1 MARQQAT
8 PIHIPIAG
16 PSSALRPVAQAGAG
30 GVSEDYIQALVH
42 EHPSILPISEIDSIF
57 SGAVSVCRELETPAG
72 PIDNFLVTPT
82 GLPVLVE
89 CKLWRNAEARREVV
103 GQILD
108 YAKELARLTVSD
120 LQREVSR
127 RLGRG
132 PSALLDIV
140 RAADPNVDEVEFND
154 NLTANLRRGRFL
166 LLLVGDGIR
175 ERVEAIAEYLQAHAG
190 LHFSLGLVELP
201 IYDLPDGMGRVVA
214 PRVLAHTHIVTRTVV
229 ATPDGHIVQDE
240 AEAASVEAEVD
251 PETAAQNE
259 ARQTFWTEFL
269 ERVRPRL
276 DDREQPIPRAPRT
289 GFVTFTLPASGSWI
303 TVYRNK
309 AKNEVGLFL
318 SSNSNSVGEHARRVI
333 EQDWGAI
340 GPLLGSGATLS
351 ERNGLPVI
359 GDALRPSGSLDDP
372 AVRDQAFQ
380 WLTERTNTFINV
392 LRPRVRSAAADY
404 GAGVRDG

>member
-1 MARQQAT
+1 MARQHAT
-8 PIHIPIAG
+8 PVHIPASG
-16 PSSALRPVAQAGAG
+16 RASALVAVSQTGAG
-30 GVSEDYIQALVH
+30 GVLEDYIQALVH
-42 EHPSILPISEIDSIF
+42 EHPSILPIGEIDPIF
-57 SGAVSVCRELETPAG
+57 KGAVAVCRELETPAG
-72 PIDNFLVTPT
+72 PIDNFLVTPS

-108 YAKELARLTVSD
+108 YAKELARFTVSD
-120 LQREVSR
+120 LQREVAK

-140 RAADPNVDEVEFND
+140 RAADPMVDETEFND

-201 IYDLPDGMGRVVA
+201 IYELPDGGRIVA
-214 PRVLAHTHIVTRTVV
+214 PRVLVHTHVITRTVV
-229 ATPDGHIVQDE
+229 AAPDGHAVEDAE
-240 AEAASVEAEVD
+240 TAAAAEAQID
-251 PETAAQNE
+251 PETAALGD
-259 ARQTFWTEFL
+259 ARQAFWTEFL
-269 ERVRPRL
+269 KRLRL
-276 DDREQPIPRAPRT
+276 DDPEQQVGRAPRQ
-289 GFVTFTLPASGSWI
+289 GYITFTLPAPSGTSWL
-303 TVYRNK
+303 TVYRNM

-318 SSNSNSVGEHARRVI
+318 SSHRDSAGEYARRVI
-333 EQDWGAI
+333 GEDWTTV
-340 GPLLGSGATLS
+340 GPLLGGTATMT
-351 ERNGLPVI
+351 EKDGVPVI
-359 GDALRPSGSLDDP
+359 GDALRPGNLDDP
-372 AVRDQAFQ
+372 AVRARAFD

-404 GAGVRDG
+404 QGQ

>member
-1 MARQQAT
+1 MARQHAT
-8 PIHIPIAG
+8 PVHIPASG
-16 PSSALRPVAQAGAG
+16 RASALVAVSQTGAG
-30 GVSEDYIQALVH
+30 GVLEDYIQALVH
-42 EHPSILPISEIDSIF
+42 EHPSILPIGEIDPIF
-57 SGAVSVCRELETPAG
+57 KGAVAVCRELETPAG
-72 PIDNFLVTPT
+72 PIDNFLVTPS

-108 YAKELARLTVSD
+108 YAKELARFTVSD
-120 LQREVSR
+120 LQREVAK

-140 RAADPNVDEVEFND
+140 RAADPMVDETEFND

-201 IYDLPDGMGRVVA
+201 IYELPDGGRIVA
-214 PRVLAHTHIVTRTVV
+214 PRVLVHTHVITRTVV
-229 ATPDGHIVQDE
+229 AAPDGHAVQDE
-240 AEAASVEAEVD
+240 ETAAAAEAQID
-251 PETAAQNE
+251 PETAALGD
-259 ARQTFWTEFL
+259 ARQAFWTEFL
-269 ERVRPRL
+269 KRLRL
-276 DDREQPIPRAPRT
+276 DDPEQQVGRAPRQ
-289 GFVTFTLPASGSWI
+289 GYITFTLPAPSGTSWL
-303 TVYRNK
+303 TVYRNM

-318 SSNSNSVGEHARRVI
+318 SSHRDSAGEYARRVI
-333 EQDWGAI
+333 GEDWTTV
-340 GPLLGSGATLS
+340 GPLLGGTATMT
-351 ERNGLPVI
+351 EKDGVPVI
-359 GDALRPSGSLDDP
+359 GDALRPGNLDDP
-372 AVRDQAFQ
+372 AVRARAFD

-404 GAGVRDG
+404 QGQ